1 MFLQYSRSWRI
12 MGITTSALQSRETMS
27 IVIKTMMGK
36 ILTLLK
42 KGFISFIQKKRD
54 REKQVSDCDV
64 YTIL

>member
-1 MFLQYSRSWRI
+1 
-12 MGITTSALQSRETMS
+12 MGITTSALQSREMMS